1 MCYKNKNKT
10 NKKKNNKKIESFQL
24 QFNLALRSFNSL
36 WLCFIRNSIFIV
48 FLMPMENMK
57 SILFSKINTNTST
70 QEKKKELKT
79 SIA

>member
-70 QEKKKELKT
+70 QEKKK
-79 SIA
+79 S